1 MQKGSF
7 ISPQLRS
14 GEALLQNRRTDFPGR
29 MRPDRQAL
37 SEAQD

>member
-14 GEALLQNRRTDFPGR
+14 GEALLQNRRTDFSGT
-29 MRPDRQAL
+29 D
-37 SEAQD
+37 EAGQTGTV